1 MNSKKIIL
9 FLIICII
16 GVSMVSATD
25 DNTTFEDKNNFID
38 DSTSNDIIENYNI
51 ESNTNT
57 NNIQNTESIEKKDK
71 SIKKDS
77 NPKTI
82 ILNSTTFHEYI
93 TNERFNDKV
102 NNGDT
107 IDIQGILDGN
117 FTIKINKALN
127 IISSTHDGFINIERY
142 SESFG
147 GTFNEFDILTEG
159 SGTNISD
166 IRLHNAHILL
176 INTHNITINNLTAS
190 CDMSVG
196 MGSGMI
202 SIREGSSHVT
212 ITNSYFETSSN
223 GGHSNV
229 VYCFAR
235 DCLFEN
241 NTVIGHGN
249 VGNILY
255 LTTYG
260 GVDASGEINETY
272 GNINITVRN
281 NIIDGMDVDPQSP
294 ICVGLVYEGANHT
307 FENNSILRGSRT
319 TMIQHNDY
327 GTNVYNITFE
337 NNYIPFT
344 GRDYITDN
352 NFNSYGTLDSEGV
365 YTLANDTSNKAFI
378 INATNISTVIN
389 NYGSRIYALS
399 SNIQTYITNYID
411 NETYKIDNLYAPNTT
426 VIINRPLNIT
436 NSIVKQLKV
445 NTSANITNNIIINQ
459 LNNTIISNNQINSTV
474 IKDNYLL
481 SYNKKNITYGDDT
494 ISFKNGTVINN
505 GPNLN
510 GVHHLTNENYNEL
523 FNENYTLKEGIN
535 GTIIAL
541 DNLTNPV
548 IINKAVILK
557 TAPNINTNFSIVN
570 RLHGHPGKNPVED
583 FLGRYIYCHTYDA
596 QYYTINGPI
605 YSYSNITFVNGSEKS
620 NVTNIIAQ
628 NIQINTNNIT
638 IENSSLYG
646 KITTNNSNNSNLINN
661 VLFGNNSSIN
671 IINSNNN
678 RLKKNIINNNE
689 EYTIIVDET
698 STNNIITDNDLITD
712 TSKGDFSIHYTNSNT
727 VKDNLPLTEVNI
739 SIKTNSTRVMYITN
753 SSNSNQQLEYD
764 VISPG
769 KTYEIRANVTSNEGV
784 TPKGHVLI
792 LFNGTQIGKYELEN
806 GTATTNMT
814 VTDLNQGYL
823 RAWYLPEDNL
833 YEMTS
838 TTKFIKNMRLNTN
851 TTITANTTK
860 IGEKITVYATV
871 MDEYNEA
878 VPHGTLKFIVNN
890 VEYNSTITNGTATF
904 TAITNESWNN
914 GIRAKYYQSAGYN
927 ESTSNIIKLEKG
939 DVLFYIKQK
948 IEGENLKISVNV
960 TDIGNIPVSTGYV
973 RFKINKTTNVP
984 INNGNAEYEIALANI
999 TEGQEMS
1006 ITFTSNPA
1014 FNTKTENITLSL
1026 DPPTITQIQIEDI
1039 VGKINQPTVITA
1051 TVTAEDGITV
1061 NEGSVTFTT
1070 TDYTETVNIIEG
1082 VAQTTHTFTQSLI
1095 DTLQAI
1101 YIPITS
1107 NYYECTNTCTI
1118 IISKDP
1124 ENVTINLNAI
1134 TGRIN
1139 EEVTLT
1145 ATVMTTDNMQVSY
1158 GSVTFTT
1165 INFNETVNIID
1176 GTATTTHIFTDEMDE
1191 LLTATFIP
1199 ANPDDYN
1206 PSSNTTT
1213 ITIKGIEYSLKVD
1226 TTTFTLLEPNNI
1238 TASIYYGDNLARN
1251 ISKGKVTFKVNGKT
1265 LKDSNGKVI
1274 YVKIV
1279 NGTATIENYMIS
1291 DTWNKQ
1297 TTIQAV
1303 YSGSVDVESLKS
1315 EKENI
1320 TITKAAPTI
1329 TLSDVTATQ
1338 GQSIEINMQVTLLQ
1352 NPVNTGKLI
1361 IKINGKTIKDA
1372 NGKVI
1377 FATVTN
1383 GMATIL
1389 YTIPESMKAKDYPLT
1404 AIFTSTDYER
1414 AEATKT
1420 LTVLR
1425 N

>member
-1 MNSKKIIL
+1 MSI
-9 FLIICII
+9 
-16 GVSMVSATD
+16 VSAA
-25 DNTTFEDKNNFID
+25 
-38 DSTSNDIIENYNI
+38 
-51 ESNTNT
+51 
-57 NNIQNTESIEKKDK
+57 
-71 SIKKDS
+71 DS
-77 NPKTI
+77 NPKDIDIHDEIQIDDNTNNFIKEESFDKISKETSISKNEKNIKQDSNMI
-82 ILNSTTFHEYI
+82 ILNSTTFDDYV
-93 TNERFNDKV
+93 TDKQLNENVK
-102 NNGDT
+102 NGDT
-107 IDIQGILDGN
+107 IDIQGLLDGYR
-117 FTIKINKALN
+117 FSIEINKPVN
-127 IISSTHDGFINIERY
+127 IISSTRDAFFTNDMNSGITENIINTFVI
-142 SESFG
+142 SF
-147 GTFNEFDILTEG
+147 NG
-159 SGTNISD
+159 SGTNMSGITF
-166 IRLHNAHILL
+166 HNTHIYTT
-176 INTHNITINNLTAS
+176 NAHNITINNITAS
-190 CDMSVG
+190 CNAMIG
-196 MGSGMI
+196 MGRGMF
-202 SIREGSSHVT
+202 SIRDGSSNVN
-212 ITNSYFETSSN
+212 ITNSYFETFPN

-229 VYCFAR
+229 VFAYAH
-235 DCLFEN
+235 DCIFEN
-241 NTVIGHGN
+241 NTVKGHGG
-249 VGNILY
+249 VGNLVYI
-255 LTTYG
+255 TTYG
-260 GVDASGEINETY
+260 SSEDTGQTNVTY
-272 GNINITVRN
+272 GNTNITIRN
-281 NIIDGMDVDPQSP
+281 NYIDGSNATDSG
-294 ICVGLVYEGANHT
+294 ICVGIVVEGANHT
-307 FENNSILRGSRT
+307 IVNNTILKT
-319 TMIQHNDY
+319 IPYMIQVNDY
-327 GTNVYNITFE
+327 GTNTANITFE
-337 NNYIPFT
+337 DNYCPLSEKNIIN
-344 GRDYITDN
+344 ITDKN
-352 NFNSYGTLDSEGV
+352 YDTYGTI
-365 YTLANDTSNKAFI
+365 NKDVFELNEITNNTYLNINTTI
-378 INATNISTVIN
+378 INEVYSDYSFNLMAINPTINKITLNYENIEVN
-389 NYGSRIYALS
+389 
-399 SNIQTYITNYID
+399 
-411 NETYKIDNLYAPNTT
+411 NLYAPDTI
-426 VIINRPLNIT
+426 VILKKQAIIT
-436 NSIVKQLKV
+436 NSTLKAIIAENSQTSILNNIIVNDGKLLENYFTSILLKQSNNQTILKNNYLLAYNEDNV
-445 NTSANITNNIIINQ
+445 ICGENAITKISGNNEIIENNTPHYSNTHILNMTTYSKLFNEDNTLKGNVTGTIILTESLNQPIIINKKINLTSQKIPDVDKELRGINWGKMTSTSNTCYIYPIVYRKTYRYNDVIFISGSEQSNLTNTYIKNIIINNTTVNIK
-459 LNNTIISNNQINSTV
+459 NNN
-474 IKDNYLL
+474 
-481 SYNKKNITYGDDT
+481 
-494 ISFKNGTVINN
+494 
-505 GPNLN
+505 
-510 GVHHLTNENYNEL
+510 
-523 FNENYTLKEGIN
+523 IN
-535 GTIIAL
+535 GT
-541 DNLTNPV
+541 
-548 IINKAVILK
+548 
-557 TAPNINTNFSIVN
+557 
-570 RLHGHPGKNPVED
+570 
-583 FLGRYIYCHTYDA
+583 
-596 QYYTINGPI
+596 
-605 YSYSNITFVNGSEKS
+605 
-620 NVTNIIAQ
+620 
-628 NIQINTNNIT
+628 
-638 IENSSLYG
+638 
-646 KITTNNSNNSNLINN
+646 
-661 VLFGNNSSIN
+661 IN
-671 IINSNNN
+671 IINSSKNNIKENNVTTNNN
-678 RLKKNIINNNE
+678 
-689 EYTIIVDET
+689 YTINIDKT
-698 STNNIITDNDLITD
+698 STENLITNN
-712 TSKGDFSIHYTNSNT
+712 TLISGISKGDISVQYTGNNI
-727 VKDNLPLTEVNI
+727 VKNNLPLADVDIN
-739 SIKTNSTRVMYITN
+739 IKTNSTRTVEIHNTSTQSQYVEHDIF
-753 SSNSNQQLEYD
+753 S
-764 VISPG
+764 IGIP
-769 KTYEIRANVTSNEGV
+769 YELQINVTSYGKAVKNGY
-784 TPKGHVLI
+784 VL
-792 LFNGTQIGKYELEN
+792 LLSNGTPMGEYRLEN
-806 GTATTNMT
+806 G
-814 VTDLNQGYL
+814 
-823 RAWYLPEDNL
+823 
-833 YEMTS
+833 
-838 TTKFIKNMRLNTN
+838 FIKTNISISDYNHENLKVWYYPDEIYQKTSSIKPIKLLVKNSN
-851 TTITANTTK
+851 TTITAEKVK
-860 IGEKITVYATV
+860 IGEIITIHASV
-871 MDEYNEA
+871 MDEFGNSIQN
-878 VPHGTLKFIVNN
+878 GILTFII
-890 VEYNSTITNGTATF
+890 NSTEHNTTITEGN
-904 TAITNESWNN
+904 AIFIARTNESWIN
-914 GIRAKYYQSAGYN
+914 GVKAKYYETSEYN

-973 RFKINKTTNVP
+973 RFKINKTTNIP

-999 TEGQEMS
+999 TEGQEIS

-1145 ATVMTTDNMQVSY
+1145 ATVMTTDNMQVIY

-1191 LLTATFIP
+1191 LLTAMFIP

-1329 TLSDVTATQ
+1329 TLSDVIATQ
-1338 GQSIEINMQVTLLQ
+1338 GQSIEINIQVTLLQ

-1414 AEATKT
+1414 VEATKT
-1420 LTVLR
+1420 LNVLR
-1425 N
+1425 D